1 MSMEWNT
8 FYEKNSLLT
17 DKESCKPIYDES
29 GTLNAM
35 MCDEKICDEKN
46 TIKKEIQERQKLR
59 WNNNLKSLL
68 ENLKSSKEEIKTL
81 NISTLWKDLKE
92 IKERLSVVEKRTT
105 KNFSR
110 SYTSCYLYEVMR
122 NPSIFMDKEKL
133 LELFPIEDRIEY
145 LQDQIK
151 LNVNNFDKEA
161 KEEYYK
167 YLLNILKSINDGS
180 LT

>member
-1 MSMEWNT
+1 MR
-8 FYEKNSLLT
+8 
-17 DKESCKPIYDES
+17 DKSEI
-29 GTLNAM
+29 LN
-35 MCDEKICDEKN
+35 E
-46 TIKKEIQERQKLR
+46 IKTRQKLR
-59 WNNNLKSLL
+59 CNDHLMKLLYGLERDTVMENKKVRLFDEGGYIDAIMCSSDTKEQFFNLIK
-68 ENLKSSKEEIKTL
+68 EDKKEEIKTL
-81 NISTLWKDLKE
+81 NISTLWNDLE
-92 IKERLSVVEKRTT
+92 DIKERLSVVEKRTT

-110 SYTSCYLYEVMR
+110 SYTSCYLYEVMK
-122 NPSIFMDKEKL
+122 NPSIFMDREKL

-145 LQDQIK
+145 LQDQIR

>member
-1 MSMEWNT
+1 MSM
-8 FYEKNSLLT
+8 
-17 DKESCKPIYDES
+17 ESCKPIYDES
-29 GTLNAM
+29 GTLSVV

-46 TIKKEIQERQKLR
+46 TIKKEIQARQKLR
-59 WNNNLKSLL
+59 WNDNLKSLL

-81 NISTLWKDLKE
+81 NISTLWKELKD

-122 NPSIFMDKEKL
+122 NPSIFMDREKL

-145 LQDQIK
+145 LQDQIR

-167 YLLNILKSINDGS
+167 YLLNILKSINNGS

>member
-1 MSMEWNT
+1 MSM
-8 FYEKNSLLT
+8 K
-17 DKESCKPIYDES
+17 SCKPIYDES
-29 GTLNAM
+29 GTLNAV
-35 MCDEKICDEKN
+35 MCDEKICEDKSPIE
-46 TIKKEIQERQKLR
+46 KEIQARRKLR
-59 WNNNLKSLL
+59 WNDNLMSLL
-68 ENLKSSKEEIKTL
+68 EGLKSSKEEIKIL
-81 NISTLWKDLKE
+81 NISTLWKDLKD

-110 SYTSCYLYEVMR
+110 SYTCCYLYEVMK

-145 LQDQIK
+145 LQDQIR
-151 LNVNNFDKEA
+151 LNVNNFNKEA

-180 LT
+180 LV

>member
-1 MSMEWNT
+1 M
-8 FYEKNSLLT
+8 
-17 DKESCKPIYDES
+17 ESCKPIYDES

-59 WNNNLKSLL
+59 LDNNLKCLL
-68 ENLKSSKEEIKTL
+68 ENFKPSKEEIKTL
-81 NISTLWKDLKE
+81 NISTLTKELKE

>member
-35 MCDEKICDEKN
+35 MCSDESPIE
-46 TIKKEIQERQKLR
+46 KEIQKRQKLK
-59 WNNNLKSLL
+59 WNDNLMSLL
-68 ENLKSSKEEIKTL
+68 EGLKSSKEEIKTL
-81 NISTLWKDLKE
+81 NISTLTKELKD

-122 NPSIFMDKEKL
+122 NPSIFMDREKL

-151 LNVNNFDKEA
+151 LNVNDLDKKDKED
-161 KEEYYK
+161 YYK
-167 YLLNILKSINDGS
+167 YLLNVLKSINDGS
-180 LT
+180 LV